1 MYPEFIAIYA
11 GLVVVIALLVAVL
24 ILLIKVLHTPYVSG
38 IPKAALIYD
47 LAPGQQI
54 LPLQLPER
62 HLRCGHGT
70 AVLPPHQGG
79 QRQDQQQ
86 VPGRPSLV
94 PQPGAAAAAGPAA
107 SAGKIV
113 FCRHCAAEFDAS
125 QMVCPK
131 CGTPR

>member
-24 ILLIKVLHTPYVSG
+24 ILLINVIKRLDTR
-38 IPKAALIYD
+38 AA
-47 LAPGQQI
+47 AP
-54 LPLQLPER
+54 R
-62 HLRCGHGT
+62 T
-70 AVLPPHQGG
+70 Y
-79 QRQDQQQ
+79 
-86 VPGRPSLV
+86 V